1 MEINNKAGILS
12 VKEFLEINLLTS
24 SSITNNEN
32 LSSEFEIYNAIH
44 WALCEIVTCQQY
56 KILELQ
62 LTIT

>member
-44 WALCEIVTCQQY
+44 
-56 KILELQ
+56 
-62 LTIT
+62 